1 MASVARPSKL
11 TPELQERILQAIR
24 GGNFREVAA
33 QWAGIAPETLSRW
46 LARPESRFVTFRQA
60 VLEAEQQAE
69 IRAVALILKAAETDP
84 RNAQWWLERKF
95 PERWGRRER
104 VDVELYIRTRAMA
117 LGLDQ
122 DEALREVRAGLRA
135 LPSA

>member
-1 MASVARPSKL
+1 VRTGRPSKL
-11 TPELQERILQAIR
+11 TPEVRERILQAVR
-24 GGNFREVAA
+24 GGNFRDVAA

-46 LARPESRFVTFRQA
+46 LVRPESTYVAFRQA
-60 VLEAEQQAE
+60 LIEAEQQAE

-122 DEALREVRAGLRA
+122 EVALREVKAGLRA
-135 LPSA
+135 LPTA